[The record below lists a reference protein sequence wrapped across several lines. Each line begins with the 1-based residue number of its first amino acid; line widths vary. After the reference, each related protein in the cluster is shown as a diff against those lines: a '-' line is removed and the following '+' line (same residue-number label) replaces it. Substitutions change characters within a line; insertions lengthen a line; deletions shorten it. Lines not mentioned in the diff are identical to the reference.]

1 MGIIL
6 FVVGMCNIW
15 MCGAQCTSIYYEKG
29 LGNHVPNSKYFLAG
43 LDAVLGMYL
52 LIAAIGHFVN

>member
-1 MGIIL
+1 
-6 FVVGMCNIW
+6 